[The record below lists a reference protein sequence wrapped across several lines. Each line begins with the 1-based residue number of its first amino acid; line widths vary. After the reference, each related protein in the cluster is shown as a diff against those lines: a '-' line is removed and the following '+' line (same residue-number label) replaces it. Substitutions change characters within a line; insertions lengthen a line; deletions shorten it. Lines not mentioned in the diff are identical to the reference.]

1 MQDAERKGYT
11 KPAAPSEAPLFHSVE
26 EISRMFQTHQLSPRE
41 FVAALFSRIKR
52 VDPVL
57 RAFYELAEDSAL
69 LAARRSEDRW
79 MSGSPLSA
87 LDGVAVSIKDHID
100 VAGMHSPRG
109 RALAGVRAATED
121 SPATARLREAGAII
135 VGKTT
140 MPELPVIPETH
151 SAAWGATR
159 NPLEPS
165 RSSGGSSGGA
175 ATAAASGM
183 CTVALGSDGGGS
195 IRLPAAFTG
204 LTGLKPTLGR
214 VPYFPGQTDR
224 TVAGPIGRC
233 IRDVAHAMNIIA
245 RPDGRD
251 WMELPAD
258 PVDYVSVLGQPPSP
272 IRLAYSSDFGF
283 ANVDSEVAAKVEDA
297 VKRIASAGA
306 VINQVD
312 RVCDDAFEIYM
323 TQATLRMHLTPKEP
337 GGAQAVNSVLDYA
350 RALTPAKVQHMIDER
365 NRLGADF
372 LALFREHEFL
382 LSPACPVAAP
392 KVGEFYPDSDTLSA
406 NNRNLIGL
414 ACPVN
419 LVHLPALTLPCGT
432 TSTGMPVGLQIIG
445 PKFSDAALLRI
456 GAWCEALLRT

>member
-1 MQDAERKGYT
+1 
-11 KPAAPSEAPLFHSVE
+11 LFHSVE
-26 EISRMFQTHQLSPRE
+26 EISRMFQTHQISPRE
-41 FVAALFSRIKR
+41 LVATLFSRIKR
-52 VDPVL
+52 VDPAL

-109 RALAGVRAATED
+109 RALAGIRAATAD
-121 SPATARLREAGAII
+121 SPATARLREAGTII
-135 VGKTT
+135 VGKTS

-204 LTGLKPTLGR
+204 LAGLKPTLGR

-224 TVAGPIGRC
+224 TVAGPIGRS
-233 IRDVAHAMNIIA
+233 IRDLAHAMNVIA

-251 WMELPAD
+251 WMELPPD
-258 PVDYVSVLGQPPSP
+258 PVDYVSALVEPPSP
-272 IRLAYSSDFGF
+272 IRLAYSPDFGF
-283 ANVDSEVAAKVEDA
+283 AQVESEVAAKVEDA
-297 VKRIASAGA
+297 VKRMAKAGA
-306 VINQVD
+306 AVTTVS
-312 RVCDDAFEIYM
+312 RVCDDAFDIYM
-323 TQATLRMHLTPKEP
+323 TQATLRMHSASKDP
-337 GGAQAVNSVLDYA
+337 GGARAVDSVLDYA
-350 RALTPAKVQHMIDER
+350 RALTPAKVQYMIDER
-365 NRLGADF
+365 NRLGGDF
-372 LALFREHEFL
+372 LALFRDHHFL
-382 LSPACPVAAP
+382 VSPACPIPAP
-392 KVGEFYPDSDTLSA
+392 KVGEFYPDRDTLSA
-406 NNRNLIGL
+406 NNRNLISL

-432 TSTGMPVGLQIIG
+432 TSTGLPVGLQLVG

-456 GAWCEALLRT
+456 GAWCEALLRS